1 MKKIANTVRV
11 KKNLSQKKNLGYKS
25 LSPFCAEGERKGR
38 KSFLLN
44 QNIMTRGEQK
54 IKRGC
59 RAQCRF
65 PEWHASWRGISQEQ
79 LSKHRSNQKS
89 QDFLYWNSTKLGYLT
104 YIFKKH
110 IVMNRL
116 HRSPILIVRTNALNK
131 NSSYSCGQHW
141 NVWTDKS
148 LTNFKNIER
157 NQGFESQGLAKFERH
172 IVNLI
177 KNLKAWPSVR
187 FSEYKVQK
195 DWQSTFPTK

>member
-1 MKKIANTVRV
+1 
-11 KKNLSQKKNLGYKS
+11 
-25 LSPFCAEGERKGR
+25 
-38 KSFLLN
+38 
-44 QNIMTRGEQK
+44 
-54 IKRGC
+54 
-59 RAQCRF
+59 
-65 PEWHASWRGISQEQ
+65 
-79 LSKHRSNQKS
+79 
-89 QDFLYWNSTKLGYLT
+89 
-104 YIFKKH
+104 
-110 IVMNRL
+110 MNRL
-116 HRSPILIVRTNALNK
+116 HRSPILIVWTNALNK